1 METNTGITKWLRRP
15 RLYEL
20 FQDAIGG
27 NKLRRWFIQSHVRAK
42 PGDKIIDIGCGPGQI
57 FPWLPAVNYVG
68 LDISAN
74 YIAAANKNYGD
85 KATFLAGDVETV
97 WNDDRFSSA
106 DIVIGLGILHHL
118 DDVLASR
125 CIQFAHRCLKEG
137 GRLVCL
143 EACWLKDQGL
153 VSRAIMSRDRGQH
166 IRTQEAYRDLLLRFF
181 GPPKMWVQLKPMRI
195 PYVTIVFECERQ

>member
-27 NKLRRWFIQSHVRAK
+27 NRLRRWFIQSHVRAK

-57 FPWLPAVNYVG
+57 FPWLPSVNYVG
-68 LDISAN
+68 LDTNPN

-85 KATFLAGDVETV
+85 KATFVTGDVDTV
-97 WNDDRFSSA
+97 WNDDRFRSA
-106 DIVIGLGILHHL
+106 DTVIALGILHHL
-118 DDVLASR
+118 DDVQASR
-125 CIQFAHRCLKEG
+125 CIRFAHRCLNEG

-143 EACWLKDQGL
+143 EACWLKDQGV
-153 VSRAIMSRDRGQH
+153 VSRYIMSRDRGQH
-166 IRTQEAYRDLLLRFF
+166 IRTQDSYRDLVLPFF
-181 GPPKMWVQLKPMRI
+181 GPPKMWVQLKPLRI
-195 PYVTIVFECERQ
+195 PYVTIIFECEKR